1 VDFLYE
7 YYTPLS
13 FRRNSQTSTRLLSNS
28 ILEVASPAFRQRFDL
43 HGAPQQLQVTLIP
56 DVQPDDVGHADL
68 VGVPFDQLDGL
79 PRSDLALL

>member
-1 VDFLYE
+1 
-7 YYTPLS
+7 
-13 FRRNSQTSTRLLSNS
+13 
-28 ILEVASPAFRQRFDL
+28 
-43 HGAPQQLQVTLIP
+43 VTLIP